1 MSRSK
6 GTLPLPGTYD
16 PLPGHLVSELVALGY
31 KAESV
36 DHWTVEK
43 ARLVLR
49 RYSIQANA
57 AVRRAKRTGE
67 AIDAEQAAAAAVI
80 PGGPIGV
87 LRLDAAREIRRSLD
101 QDDLGDLLFA
111 VQGGIGELADCELT
125 RFAALIE
132 KKLLGEPV

>member
-16 PLPGHLVSELVALGY
+16 PLPGHLVAELVVLGY
-31 KAESV
+31 KAESI

-57 AVRRAKRTGE
+57 TIRRAHRTGE
-67 AIDAEQAAAAAVI
+67 SIEGVVLM
-80 PGGPIGV
+80 GGPIGV
-87 LRLDAAREIRRSLD
+87 LRADAAREIRRALD
-101 QDDLGDLLFA
+101 TDDLFDLLFA

-125 RFAALIE
+125 RFATLVE